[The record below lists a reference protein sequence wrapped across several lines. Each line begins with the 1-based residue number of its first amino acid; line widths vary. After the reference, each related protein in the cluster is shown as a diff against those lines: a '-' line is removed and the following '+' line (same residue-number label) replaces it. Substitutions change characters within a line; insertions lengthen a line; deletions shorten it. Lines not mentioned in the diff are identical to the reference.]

1 MNRRVGKTLFLI
13 VMFIL
18 VLLIAD
24 RIHPGSHKTA
34 GALLGFVGL
43 AAFFGGRL
51 SALLDRLF
59 LRQMLG
65 ARIGLLVSC
74 VAIWLLVLAY
84 LLTLRPDGVEEH
96 SPSCNNRNERSVL
109 GSASS
114 AGAGRSAK
122 LMSAFH
128 PLQTLAVY
136 LFSSA

>member
-1 MNRRVGKTLFLI
+1 MDKATMNRRVGKTLFLI

-18 VLLIAD
+18 VLMIAD

-43 AAFFGGRL
+43 AAFFGGPL

-59 LRQMLG
+59 LRQILG
-65 ARIGLLVSC
+65 ARTGLLVSC

-96 SPSCNNRNERSVL
+96 SPVLRVL
-109 GSASS
+109 GATIGMGVVFWFRLRRQERAAALS
-114 AGAGRSAK
+114 
-122 LMSAFH
+122 
-128 PLQTLAVY
+128 
-136 LFSSA
+136 